1 MIKSK
6 NHSKRLH
13 LLPFT
18 LSKEEWRNPRQLRRC
33 GFLPPPAGIEDGAK
47 VVQSA
52 DASYL
57 DGMVDAA
64 IVAAAKAL
72 VESGATVEALDRGE
86 DDGEM
91 MRSTII
97 SEK

>member
-1 MIKSK
+1 VAL
-6 NHSKRLH
+6 N
-13 LLPFT
+13 
-18 LSKEEWRNPRQLRRC
+18 EEQRIVGFVEA

-86 DDGEM
+86 DDGGM
-91 MRSTII
+91 MRSTRLNTILAMRYWPTL
-97 SEK
+97 KVNRALV